1 MNAPNANIK
10 RRALAFLLLGAAPAL
25 AAEGRIRLE
34 TTVDPS
40 TATVGDRLVLSVR
53 VVAEGDVQISSPAVG
68 GSLGIFEVAAAESD
82 ASEDASSRVRVF
94 RYTLV
99 PFEVGVA
106 TIPALSV
113 PYRIG
118 RGPSKSQSTPEILVT
133 VRSVLPPEAKDIRG
147 LKGRLP
153 QVPNEWFWGPL
164 AAAGVLGALF
174 YFLLIRRRL
183 GAVLPPAPPPRPAH
197 VLALEA
203 LERLEKNIVGPA
215 KPYYS
220 RLTEIW
226 RAYLEARFGLPA
238 LERTTGEIAQSLKN
252 LPVTA
257 EQKRRI
263 RELLDVSDLAKF
275 AKTEP
280 ENEERL
286 THLDLV
292 RSFVESTVP
301 APAEGKRS

>member
-1 MNAPNANIK
+1 MTGPNANIK
-10 RRALAFLLLGAAPAL
+10 HRVLAFLLLGAAPLRAG
-25 AAEGRIRLE
+25 EGRLRLE

-40 TATVGDRLVLSVR
+40 TATVGDRLVLTVR
-53 VVAEGDVQISSPAVG
+53 AVAEGDVQISSPSVR

-82 ASEDASSRVRVF
+82 ASEEAPSRVRVF

-113 PYRIG
+113 PYRAG
-118 RGPSKSQSTPEILVT
+118 AGPVKYQPTPEIFVQ
-133 VRSVLPPEAKDIRG
+133 VRSVLPPDAKDIHG

-153 QVPNEWFWGPL
+153 RVPNEWFWGTL
-164 AAAGVLGALF
+164 AAAGVLGALI
-174 YFLLIRRRL
+174 YFLRIRRRP
-183 GAVLPPAPPPRPAH
+183 GAVFPPAPPPRPAH

-203 LERLEKNIVGPA
+203 LEALEKNIVGPA

-238 LERTTGEIAQSLKN
+238 LDRTTGEIAQSLKN

-263 RELLDVSDLAKF
+263 RELLEVSDLAKF

-280 ENEERL
+280 DNEERL